1 MQDNFITTDLMK
13 LIIISGLNH
22 LDSFLMGLHS

>member
-13 LIIISGLNH
+13 LIIISGLIH
-22 LDSFLMGLHS
+22 LDSFLTGLHF